1 MGYEEKSDG
10 GQNSFPW
17 LIKKFVDKEA
27 QFIFGLNG
35 QTASFWQ
42 PPIQCLP
49 NNN

>member
-1 MGYEEKSDG
+1 MGYKEKSDG
-10 GQNSFPW
+10 GQNS
-17 LIKKFVDKEA
+17 LSLAYKKFVDKEA